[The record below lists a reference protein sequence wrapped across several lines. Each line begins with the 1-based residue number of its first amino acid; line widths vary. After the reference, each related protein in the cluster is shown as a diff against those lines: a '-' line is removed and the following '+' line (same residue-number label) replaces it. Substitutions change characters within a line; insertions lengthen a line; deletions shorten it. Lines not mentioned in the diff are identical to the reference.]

1 MNEYHGVV
9 ALIILF
15 GIFLA
20 LARFIQLEKQRRE
33 EFTLAMD
40 YLMPLAAQFEQ
51 TLNMVTAA
59 YPAATESVAALADTM
74 QKINCTL
81 EEMTTDKD
89 LNQQPHHLKGSIR
102 VNVIGQTEP

>member
-15 GIFLA
+15 GILLA
-20 LARFIQLEKQRRE
+20 LARFVQFEKQRRK
-33 EFTLAMD
+33 EFTLAMN

-51 TLNMVTAA
+51 TLNMLTAA
-59 YPAATESVAALADTM
+59 YPTATESVAALADAM
-74 QKINCTL
+74 QKINYTL
-81 EEMTTDKD
+81 EEVTRDSD
-89 LNQQPHHLKGSIR
+89 LNDQRHHLKGSIR